1 MLRNKS
7 VKFLDQALRE
17 LKNGANIEDVILSL
31 PAKVRPEIAESLRIA
46 ESIKALPLQ
55 SIPAPEHR
63 RLFLQHTV
71 EKVSR
76 FTLFIQTMQTGYA
89 ISAAIVIL
97 LVAGTATA
105 TERSLPGSPLFG
117 LKKAFEVA
125 QIKIVAHNPASIAQ
139 LELSLA
145 NQRLTDAQQVFSD
158 QSSNS
163 ADKAQAVQELNNQ
176 TQLALNQIQQIAS
189 SQAVAKDPTIIQNL
203 ENLTSKQASL
213 QSQVNPKIAQ
223 SAETQNQQALKN
235 IKNLVAVANDQSGTS
250 IPSQKIAQASDIITD
265 ISASTITVGKN
276 IFQIDSSTKFVAVNG
291 SALKLSDFYKGDLVT
306 VTGTV
311 SGELNI
317 AQIVTLT
324 KKYVAPVTTTTP
336 PTPNTTDTSTTSPA
350 TDNNASSIPE
360 TVNQTQNNI
369 TGGFILESPTQ

>member
-7 VKFLDQALRE
+7 VKFLDQALKE
-17 LKNGANIEDVILSL
+17 LKNGANIEDVILNL
-31 PAKVRPEIAESLRIA
+31 PAKVRPEIAELLRVA
-46 ESIKALPLQ
+46 EDIKALPLQ
-55 SIPAPEHR
+55 AIPVPAHR

-71 EKVSR
+71 EKISR
-76 FTLFIQTMQTGYA
+76 FTLFIQTMRTGYA
-89 ISAAIVIL
+89 ISAAMVIL
-97 LVAGTATA
+97 LIAGTATA
-105 TERSLPGSPLFG
+105 TDRSLPGNPLFG

-145 NQRLTDAQQVFSD
+145 NQRLNDAQQVFSD

-163 ADKAQAVQELNNQ
+163 ADKAQAVQELNSQ
-176 TQLALNQIQQIAS
+176 TQLALNQIQQVAS

-213 QSQVNPKIAQ
+213 QSQVNPTAGQ
-223 SAETQNQQALKN
+223 SAETQNQQALKT

-250 IPSQKIAQASDIITD
+250 IPSQKTAQASDVVTN

-276 IFQIDSSTKFVAVNG
+276 VFQIDSSTTFVAANG
-291 SALKLSDFYKGDLVT
+291 SALKLSDFYEGDLVT
-306 VTGTV
+306 VTGIV

-317 AQIVTLT
+317 AQIITLN
-324 KKYVAPVTTTTP
+324 KKYVAPVTTT
-336 PTPNTTDTSTTSPA
+336 NSSDTTDTSTVSPS
-350 TDNNASSIPE
+350 TDNGASSIPE